1 MKDGLKSFLT
11 FLVII
16 IAISALGFVATSID
30 FANLKFWGVKYENA
44 HREIFEQT
52 KSYNQGKTQ
61 QLAKYYVEWK
71 DGDEETKATIKFTI
85 RHQFADY
92 NADRL
97 EPGLSNFLIQ
107 MRGY

>member
-71 DGDEETKATIKFTI
+71 EGDQDTKDAIKFAI
-85 RHQFADY
+85 RHQFSDY
-92 NADRL
+92 QADRL
-97 EPGLSNFLIQ
+97 EPGLSNFLVQ